1 LLVLAVILNE
11 VKDPEEFDPPE
22 SSEPFSRG
30 FSRRCLFLTHHRKQI
45 SSEEVRPH
53 ANSAAQKPTDTLTK
67 MNLRIAAIRSG
78 FDPVRKL
85 SSGSF
90 QRWLETPL
98 SCPKCDA
105 TYNLA
110 VDWDQS
116 NDRWFSETSRPLIT
130 LLKKAIMMGH
140 TTNHRVTHFETEGV
154 IVESVTA
161 PEL

>member
-1 LLVLAVILNE
+1 VIVERNLQN
-11 VKDPEEFDPPE
+11 
-22 SSEPFSRG
+22 G
-30 FSRRCLFLTHHRKQI
+30 RCLTVVSGAVF
-45 SSEEVRPH
+45 
-53 ANSAAQKPTDTLTK
+53 AAQRHSPQTPVIALGR

-78 FDPVRKL
+78 SEPIRKL

-140 TTNHRVTHFETEGV
+140 STDHRVTHFETEGV
-154 IVESVTA
+154 VVESVTA
-161 PEL
+161 NKP

>member
-1 LLVLAVILNE
+1 
-11 VKDPEEFDPPE
+11 
-22 SSEPFSRG
+22 
-30 FSRRCLFLTHHRKQI
+30 
-45 SSEEVRPH
+45 
-53 ANSAAQKPTDTLTK
+53 

-78 FDPVRKL
+78 SEPVRKL

-140 TTNHRVTHFETEGV
+140 STSHRVTHFETEGV
-154 IVESVTA
+154 IVESITLPHPVTTQT
-161 PEL
+161 PQ

>member
-1 LLVLAVILNE
+1 
-11 VKDPEEFDPPE
+11 
-22 SSEPFSRG
+22 
-30 FSRRCLFLTHHRKQI
+30 
-45 SSEEVRPH
+45 
-53 ANSAAQKPTDTLTK
+53 

-78 FDPVRKL
+78 SEPVRKL

-116 NDRWFSETSRPLIT
+116 TDRWFPETSRPLIT
-130 LLKKAIMMGH
+130 LLKKAIHMGH
-140 TTNHRVTHFETEGV
+140 STNHRVAHFETEGV
-154 IVESVTA
+154 IVESVTPTSTQETSSTSNRPPA
-161 PEL
+161 VAEPHRHRVQELPRTNGGSSSSDSG